1 MGDTGENK
9 PQVKAF
15 RVPGGRVVRLESDLP
30 WGVLQKIAAEAGIN
44 WLFMVATP
52 ELGSG
57 AHLEPLYRA
66 CCAHAEV
73 APPERI
79 TAKTLLDALIDVD
92 DEYPEEFVEASAEGV
107 PDFPKE
113 GETATS

>member
-9 PQVKAF
+9 PQVKAI

-30 WGVLQKIAAEAGIN
+30 WGTLQKIAADAGIN
-44 WLFMVATP
+44 WLFMLASP

-66 CCAHAEV
+66 ACAHAGVE
-73 APPERI
+73 PPAQI
-79 TAKTLLDALIDVD
+79 TARVLLDAVIEVD
-92 DEYPEEFVEASAEGV
+92 DEYPQEFDEGAKGE

-113 GETATS
+113 GEPATS